1 MPAKKTHNVPFQMVI
16 NALLDESKMFPPT
29 YLRRFSDISKE
40 ELEQVEKIW
49 PQVNPAR
56 RVALLED
63 LEELNDSDLT
73 VSFKDFNRFAL
84 NDSEPGVRV
93 IAVRMLWEE
102 PENAL
107 AQKFTQMM
115 DDDPDATVRSAAASA
130 LGMFVYLGE
139 LEEIPQPLHQ
149 QVVDDLLRVTS
160 GPDTTLVRRRAL
172 ESLGFSGREEV
183 PPLIQAG
190 FDSGDLEWMTSAL
203 FAMGRSADPRWEQ
216 AVLSMLDHDEQ
227 RIQAEAARAAGQLEL
242 AAARE
247 ILIDLV
253 GQYPDL
259 DEDVYANSI
268 WSLSQIG
275 GDEVG
280 AVLENALEQ
289 TEDEDLADFIESAL
303 ENLEFTEEFEVLDM
317 FDFGAPDEDEDEEDG
332 ANPRLN

>member
-1 MPAKKTHNVPFQMVI
+1 MPAGKKQNVPFQMVMD
-16 NALLDESKMFPPT
+16 ALLDESKMFPPT

-40 ELEQVEKIW
+40 ELEQVKKIW

-63 LEELNDSDLT
+63 LEELNDTDMT

-84 NDSEPGVRV
+84 SDSEPGVRV

-107 AQKFTQMM
+107 AHTFTEMM
-115 DDDPDATVRSAAASA
+115 DNDPDATVRSAAASA

-160 GPDTTLVRRRAL
+160 GPDTALVRRRAL

-183 PPLIQAG
+183 QPLIQSG
-190 FDSGDLEWMTSAL
+190 FDNGDLEWMTSAL
-203 FAMGRSADPRWEQ
+203 YAMGRSADPRWEQ
-216 AVLSMLDHDEQ
+216 AVLSTLDHDDA
-227 RIQAEAARAAGQLEL
+227 RVQAEAVRAAGQLEL
-242 AAARE
+242 VSARE
-247 ILIDLV
+247 MLINLV
-253 GQYPDL
+253 SQYPEL
-259 DEDVYANSI
+259 DEDVYAAAI

-275 GDEVG
+275 GEDVR
-280 AVLENALEQ
+280 AVLENELEQ
-289 TEDEDLADFIESAL
+289 TEDDDLADYIESAL

-317 FDFGAPDEDEDEEDG
+317 FDFEPDDEEEDEEDG
-332 ANPRLN
+332 KRTRLN

>member
-1 MPAKKTHNVPFQMVI
+1 MPAGKKQNVPFQMVMD
-16 NALLDESKMFPPT
+16 ALLDESKMFPPT

-40 ELEQVEKIW
+40 ELEQVKKIW

-63 LEELNDSDLT
+63 LEELNDTDMT

-84 NDSEPGVRV
+84 SDSEPGVRV

-107 AQKFTQMM
+107 AHTFTQMM
-115 DDDPDATVRSAAASA
+115 DNDPDATVRSAAASA

-149 QVVDDLLRVTS
+149 QVVEDLLRVTS
-160 GPDTTLVRRRAL
+160 GPDTALVRRRAL

-183 PPLIQAG
+183 QPLIQSG
-190 FDSGDLEWMTSAL
+190 FDNGDLEWMTSAL
-203 FAMGRSADPRWEQ
+203 YAMGRSADPRWEQ
-216 AVLSMLDHDEQ
+216 AVLSTLDHDDP
-227 RIQAEAARAAGQLEL
+227 RVQAEAVRAAGQLEL
-242 AAARE
+242 VSARE
-247 ILIDLV
+247 MLINLV
-253 GQYPDL
+253 SLYPEL
-259 DEDVYANSI
+259 DEDVYAAAI

-275 GDEVG
+275 GEDVR
-280 AVLENALEQ
+280 AVLENELEQ
-289 TEDEDLADFIESAL
+289 TEDDDLADYIESAL

-317 FDFGAPDEDEDEEDG
+317 FDFEPDDEEEDEEDG
-332 ANPRLN
+332 KRTRLN